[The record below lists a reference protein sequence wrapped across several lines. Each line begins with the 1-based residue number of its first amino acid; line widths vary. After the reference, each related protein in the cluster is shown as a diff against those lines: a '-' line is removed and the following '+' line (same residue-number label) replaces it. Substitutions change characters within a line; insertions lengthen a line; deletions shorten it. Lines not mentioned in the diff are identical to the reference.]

1 MERKPPEFADLPLPE
16 LIRRLTA
23 DVAELVRNEIRLAR
37 LEMTEKVKV
46 FGKSIGT
53 SIALFVVAAV
63 FAIGA
68 FVALTATA
76 IAALALVLPLW
87 AAALAVTV
95 LYGLAAVGAA
105 LAGKNA
111 LAGAISP
118 VPNQTIE
125 SVKADVAAI
134 AASVRRAR

>member
-37 LEMTEKVKV
+37 LEMTEKAKV
-46 FGKSIGT
+46 LGKSIGT

-76 IAALALVLPLW
+76 IAALAIVLPLW
-87 AAALAVTV
+87 AAALTVTV
-95 LYGLAAVGAA
+95 LYGLAAGGAA
-105 LAGKNA
+105 LAGKKA

-118 VPNQTIE
+118 VPNHTIE

>member
-1 MERKPPEFADLPLPE
+1 LQRKPPEFADLPVPE
-16 LIRRLTA
+16 LIRRLMA

-37 LEMTEKVKV
+37 LEMTEKAKV
-46 FGKSIGT
+46 LGKSIGT

-63 FAIGA
+63 FAVGA

-87 AAALAVTV
+87 VAALVVTV
-95 LYGLAAVGAA
+95 VYGLAALGAA

-111 LAGAISP
+111 LAGVISP
-118 VPNQTIE
+118 VPEQTIE